1 MSAKNIVMA
10 AAGAVSSLFIEDV
23 FSTWLYTG
31 NGSTQT
37 ITNGID
43 LLNQGG
49 LVWLKARSAGQAHKL
64 VDTVRGRDYFLS
76 TNDTTSNDFN
86 PGSVSSFNS
95 NGFTLGSSY
104 SQNTNGTTYT
114 SWSIRE
120 APKFFDVV
128 TYTGNGS
135 NRTIAHNLGS
145 VPGCIVVKRTDTAA
159 DWQVYHRSLA
169 NTQYLVLNTTAA
181 VATGATRWNSTTPTS
196 TVFSLGT
203 DTTVNASG
211 GTYVAYLFA
220 HDAGGFGL
228 SGNENVISCGSYTG
242 NGSATGP
249 IITLGYEPQWVL
261 IKCTS
266 SGGPNWMLFD
276 NMRGIITGAQ
286 DPSLSPDQASA
297 ENGTYGNIDWIEA
310 TATGFQIKENG
321 AFFATN
327 GSGANY
333 IYIAIRRGP
342 MRVPTSGAS
351 VFDPELSVATGSS
364 VTTGFP
370 IDLQIQAARIG
381 LSPNNAFVDRLR
393 GVSTNTTDVGNFL
406 VSTSTAAEVTNTTTF
421 KTRGFDNNGYIQ
433 DGYLNGGGSA
443 VYWNFRRAP
452 GVHDQICYNGTGANK
467 TETHNLGV
475 QPELWLVKR
484 RNATGSWTF
493 GSTLLNNTE
502 KIVMPSPNG
511 RVTDATAWNSTYPTS
526 SLLSLGTQAD
536 VNASGGTFT
545 AYMWASTPNVS
556 RVTSYTG
563 NGSSQTINCN
573 FTTGARFVMIIRA
586 TASTAQ
592 DIFVWD
598 SARGIVAG
606 NDPHLSLNTT
616 AAEVTTNDSIDPD
629 NSGFIVN
636 QVAAT
641 NINVNGAVYI
651 VLAYA

>member
-1 MSAKNIVMA
+1 
-10 AAGAVSSLFIEDV
+10 V

-37 ITNGID
+37 INNGID
-43 LLNQGG
+43 LATHGG
-49 LVWLKARSAGQAHKL
+49 LVWSKDRGQANNNVL
-64 VDTVRGRDYFLS
+64 QDTLRGVTSVLS
-76 TNDTTSNDFN
+76 SNFSNGDLGYTNNITA
-86 PGSVSSFNS
+86 FNS
-95 NGFTLGSSY
+95 TGYSIGAGSEVNRSTGPY
-104 SQNTNGTTYT
+104 V
-114 SWSIRE
+114 SWTFRE

-128 TYTGNGS
+128 TYTGNGLSS
-135 NRTIAHNLGS
+135 NVISHNLGS
-145 VPGCIVVKRTDTAA
+145 VPGFIICKRTDSTSGWAIWHRGNGTTSYGLFALNSTAA
-159 DWQVYHRSLA
+159 ATA
-169 NTQYLVLNTTAA
+169 NFSAA
-181 VATGATRWNSTTPTS
+181 PTS
-196 TVFSLGT
+196 TTFDAYNIWDNGNPANLGG
-203 DTTVNASG
+203 A
-211 GTYVAYLFA
+211 TYVAYLFA
-220 HDAGGFGL
+220 HNAGGFGL
-228 SGNENVISCGSYTG
+228 SGNDNVISCGSYTG